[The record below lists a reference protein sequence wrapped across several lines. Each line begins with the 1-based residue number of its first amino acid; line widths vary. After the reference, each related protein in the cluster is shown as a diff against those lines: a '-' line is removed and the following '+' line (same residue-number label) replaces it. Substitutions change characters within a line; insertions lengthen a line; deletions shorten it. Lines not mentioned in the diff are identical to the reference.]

1 MLLLPLIL
9 LVVFFF
15 ILASVGRRASLARQ
29 RAFED
34 EQRRIEE
41 ARRRQREGGG
51 GEDELVSPF
60 ATLPFGG
67 LLEDLM
73 GGAGARSYRIDPRT
87 GEWVDVSQERPEP
100 SQQPQQNGTQQ
111 RTRPKRQRRQAQPQN
126 PLASLLG
133 GGMPSDG
140 SGGFEVQPPDER
152 NTFADVGG
160 MDELKQEV
168 RDTIGLMLQHPQD
181 AERYGIEW
189 NGILLYGPPGVG
201 K

>member
-15 ILASVGRRASLARQ
+15 IASVGRRASLARQ
-29 RAFED
+29 RAFEE

-41 ARRRQREGGG
+41 ARRRQREGGA

-60 ATLPFGG
+60 AMLPFGG

-100 SQQPQQNGTQQ
+100 P
-111 RTRPKRQRRQAQPQN
+111 
-126 PLASLLG
+126 
-133 GGMPSDG
+133 
-140 SGGFEVQPPDER
+140 
-152 NTFADVGG
+152 
-160 MDELKQEV
+160 
-168 RDTIGLMLQHPQD
+168 
-181 AERYGIEW
+181 AE
-189 NGILLYGPPGVG
+189 
-201 K
+201 